1 MRNFKGYSK
10 SSFLNRSN
18 LLALSLGNQIY
29 NGTQNYRKPIPVSMR
44 ADQQISPASSSSSS
58 SGLLADIDTVSN
70 RHRRE
75 SELEVARQ
83 KIKEMS
89 STKTTTTKGRR
100 IDIIDKTLN

>member
-1 MRNFKGYSK
+1 MGSEMCIRDS
-10 SSFLNRSN
+10 
-18 LLALSLGNQIY
+18 Y

-75 SELEVARQ
+75 SELEVAMQ

-89 STKTTTTKGRR
+89 TTKTTTTKGRR
-100 IDIIDKTLN
+100 IEIIDKTIN

>member
-1 MRNFKGYSK
+1 MRNFKGYSG
-10 SSFLNRSN
+10 SSCLNRSN
-18 LLALSLGNQIY
+18 LIALSLGNQIY

-44 ADQQISPASSSSSS
+44 TDQQISPASSSSSS

-75 SELEVARQ
+75 SELEVAVQ

-89 STKTTTTKGRR
+89 TTKTTITKGKRTE
-100 IDIIDKTLN
+100 IIDKTFN